1 MKIPFK
7 ILKAAGQM
15 GLNYSE
21 IPNMLKMSER
31 IPLATWAINKV
42 TKRSLIYL
50 NPRVAKLPVK
60 EIELVIRHE
69 VLHYA
74 GYNEVEGLSDHELL
88 NITLDITIN
97 RILEIAYSARMKK
110 LCSRIYPKETQR
122 TTLALAQPQLTR
134 YDSPQATGKLAE
146 LWQEIWCKEPITIPS
161 PVSLYYQLFER
172 GSEKN
177 KSPWGSSGNASGGQS
192 GTDKAGNGGSGESGD
207 KDKGE
212 KAKTQG
218 TGSGEED
225 KDKDEKSKS
234 QGTTSGEEE
243 KENEKD
249 KKGQEQQEEE
259 VSFREIPEDIGEVN
273 DGPMIKETER
283 QLGEMKNDI
292 WGSRSISNS
301 YSCAKA
307 FSDMTSKFF
316 RKMFLKAQGGLDIQ
330 QVSRF
335 IESLNLHR
343 EMEDALDPLIQEA
356 STSSR
361 RQCYPYQLS
370 RLGTIYIA
378 CGISDILPFFWNRTP
393 ENQKISVAIYMDTS
407 PSMDSFKE
415 QEVWLV
421 DRLKESFPAKMFV
434 FSGSVEEVSTSD
446 FAQGTY
452 PQGSST
458 SFNAVVEHFLEQKK
472 EEFALVFTDGQSAV
486 SSENELLF
494 KKSRKKLFAIY
505 FSDSIQRR
513 NITSS
518 LDNIGTKTT
527 TLYVPEKDRKG
538 PTRR

>member
-7 ILKAAGQM
+7 ILKAAGEM

-21 IPNMLKMSER
+21 IPNMLKMSEKV
-31 IPLATWAINKV
+31 PLAAWGIDKV
-42 TKRSLIYL
+42 TKRSLIFL
-50 NPRVAKLPVK
+50 NPRVVKFPVK
-60 EIELVIRHE
+60 EIELIIRHE

-74 GYNEVEGLSDHELL
+74 GYGEIEGLSDQELL
-88 NITLDITIN
+88 NLSLDITIN

-110 LCSRIYPKETQR
+110 LCSRIYPKETQK
-122 TTLALAQPQLTR
+122 TILALAQPQLVR

-161 PVSLYYQLFER
+161 PVSLYYQLFEQR
-172 GSEKN
+172 SEKN
-177 KSPWGSSGNASGGQS
+177 ESPWGSSGDASGGQS
-192 GTDKAGNGGSGESGD
+192 GINKDGNGGSGKSGD

-212 KAKTQG
+212 K
-218 TGSGEED
+218 
-225 KDKDEKSKS
+225 SKS
-234 QGTTSGEEE
+234 QGTASEEE
-243 KENEKD
+243 EKEEGKENEKD
-249 KKGQEQQEEE
+249 KKGQKQQKEE
-259 VSFREIPEDIGEVN
+259 VSFREIPEDIGELN
-273 DGPMIKETER
+273 DGPMVKETR
-283 QLGEMKNDI
+283 HQLGEMKNDI

-301 YSCAKA
+301 YQCAKA

-393 ENQKISVAIYMDTS
+393 ENQKISIAIYMDTS

-415 QEVWLV
+415 QEVWLI

-434 FSGSVEEVSTSD
+434 FSGSVDEVSTSD
-446 FAQGTY
+446 FAQGIY

-458 SFNAVVEHFLEQKK
+458 SFNAVVEHFLKQKK
-472 EEFALVFTDGQSAV
+472 EEFALVFTDGQSSV
-486 SSENELLF
+486 SSDNQSLF
-494 KKSRKKLFAIY
+494 RKSRRKLFAIY

-513 NITSS
+513 DITSS
-518 LDNIGTKTT
+518 LDSIGTKTT
-527 TLYVPEKDRKG
+527 TLHVPEKDRRG